1 MRRRLSG
8 NIGSLSF
15 IFRKERKMKYEI
27 YSTCNWDVDSLLEK
41 YPMLNNFGFEV
52 VEKQEPIKR
61 NVVIWDENRNPIRQ
75 IQDCSRTVRK
85 GYITLNSLDQLKE
98 LIDAVG
104 NEIVVLPPSLIS
116 GDDIYRIE
124 IYDGYRE

>member
-1 MRRRLSG
+1 
-8 NIGSLSF
+8 
-15 IFRKERKMKYEI
+15 MKYEI

-41 YPMLNNFGFEV
+41 YPMLNNFEFEV
-52 VEKQEPIKR
+52 VEKQETIKR
-61 NVVIWDENRNPIRQ
+61 NIVIWDENQNPIRQ
-75 IQDCSRTVRK
+75 IQDYSRTVKK
-85 GYITLNSLDQLKE
+85 GCITLNSLDQLKE

-104 NEIVVLPPSLIS
+104 NEIVILPPSLIS

>member
-1 MRRRLSG
+1 
-8 NIGSLSF
+8 
-15 IFRKERKMKYEI
+15 MKFEI
-27 YSTCNWDVDSLLEK
+27 YSTCIFDIDFLLEN

-52 VEKQEPIKR
+52 VEKQESIKR
-61 NVVIWDENRNPIRQ
+61 NVVIWDENRNPIKQ

-98 LIDAVG
+98 LIETVS
-104 NEIVVLPPSLIS
+104 NEIVILPPSVIS

>member
-1 MRRRLSG
+1 
-8 NIGSLSF
+8 
-15 IFRKERKMKYEI
+15 MKYEI
-27 YSTCNWDVDSLLEK
+27 YSTCNLFVDLLLEK

-52 VEKQEPIKR
+52 VEKQETIKR
-61 NVVIWDENRNPIRQ
+61 NVVIWDENLNPIRQ
-75 IQDCSRTVRK
+75 IQDYSRTVKK

-104 NEIVVLPPSLIS
+104 NEIVILPPSLIS

>member
-1 MRRRLSG
+1 
-8 NIGSLSF
+8 
-15 IFRKERKMKYEI
+15 MKYEI

-52 VEKQEPIKR
+52 VEKQETIKR
-61 NVVIWDENRNPIRQ
+61 NVVIWDENLNPIRQ
-75 IQDCSRTVRK
+75 IQDYSRTVKK
-85 GYITLNSLDQLKE
+85 GYITLNSLDQRKE

-104 NEIVVLPPSLIS
+104 NEIVILPPSLIS

>member
-1 MRRRLSG
+1 
-8 NIGSLSF
+8 
-15 IFRKERKMKYEI
+15 MKFEI
-27 YSTCNWDVDSLLEK
+27 CTTCNWDVDSLLEK
-41 YPMLNNFGFEV
+41 YPVLNNFGFEAV
-52 VEKQEPIKR
+52 GKQKTFKR
-61 NVVIWDENRNPIRQ
+61 IVPVLDENGDLNTQIR
-75 IQDCSRTVRK
+75 DCSRTVRK

-104 NEIVVLPPSLIS
+104 NEIVILPPSLIN

>member
-1 MRRRLSG
+1 MRRRLSV

-15 IFRKERKMKYEI
+15 IFRKEKKMKYEI

-52 VEKQEPIKR
+52 VEKQESIKR
-61 NVVIWDENRNPIRQ
+61 SVVIWDENRNPIRQ

-104 NEIVVLPPSLIS
+104 NEIVILPPSLIS
-116 GDDIYRIE
+116 GDGIYRIE